1 MNQIKLDLLK
11 IKKFIKTFEK
21 GKVRLI
27 DNTGNIY
34 SKNNNFFFKLIASR
48 ILDDSPFRTIFI
60 DWLMK
65 SESIFPNSSIYLL
78 NRLYENLFKLDNQIS
93 YKNFEHRK
101 VTKDQ
106 LYNSL
111 KLFVS
116 DDSIELFKV
125 IHEISGPDSLIN
137 LDVTANDK
145 ILIKKEIYT
154 SFNVDVNQD
163 LSSVLF
169 SNTQKSKRDI
179 IFVAIDGF
187 LERDTDLQHLYIE
200 SQQSNNKLIVVLCRG
215 TNQMCIQN
223 IKKNILY
230 TKTPVLI
237 YECPFINEDPMK
249 FDDICKSLNIESV
262 KIEDGN
268 PIIVQIKNKFK
279 KIENIILKQNEI
291 QYEIESGLSNR
302 LLEEINVLI
311 SESKIDY
318 LKYLEIRKKRFCS
331 KKVNILIPKDK
342 KNLLVDLKTIFFV
355 YNSILKF
362 GIIKDNEINYP
373 RQLIEISEQFSKSLL
388 NQMKKIS
395 FIIKEKENIK
405 NDKRSEKR

>member
-1 MNQIKLDLLK
+1 LNQIKLDLLK
-11 IKKFIKTFEK
+11 IKKFINTFEK

-27 DNTGNIY
+27 DNIGNVY

-48 ILDDSPFRTIFI
+48 ILDDSPLRTIFV

-65 SESIFPNSSIYLL
+65 AESIFPNSSIYLL
-78 NRLYENLFKLDNQIS
+78 NRLYENLFKLDNSIDN
-93 YKNFEHRK
+93 KRVENRK
-101 VTKDQ
+101 VTKNH

-116 DDSIELFKV
+116 DDTIELFKA

-137 LDVTANDK
+137 LDVTSNDK
-145 ILIKKEIYT
+145 ILIQKEIYT
-154 SFNVDVNQD
+154 SFNVDVNQE
-163 LSSVLF
+163 LSSILF

-200 SQQSNNKLIVVLCRG
+200 SQQNNNKLIVILCRG
-215 TNQMCIQN
+215 TNSVCIQN
-223 IKKNILY
+223 IKRSILY

-249 FDDICKSLNIESV
+249 FDDICKSLNVEAV

-268 PIIVQIKNKFK
+268 PVIVQIKNKFK
-279 KIENIILKQNEI
+279 KIENIILKQDAI
-291 QYEIESGLSNR
+291 QYEIENELSNH
-302 LLEEINVLI
+302 LMEELNKLI
-311 SESKIDY
+311 LDSKSEY
-318 LKYLEIRKKRFCS
+318 LKYLEIRKKRFSS

-342 KNLLVDLKTIFFV
+342 KSLLVDLKTIFFV

-362 GIIKDNEINYP
+362 GIITDNEVHYP

-388 NQMKKIS
+388 SKMQKIS
-395 FIIKEKENIK
+395 FVIKEKENIK